1 MTPDPSSSADAK
13 QPQSWNQYAYSYGD
27 PVNNLDPSGLDPCG
41 SSYSTNSNGVI
52 SVTVYDCSGFVGGP
66 GGPSETGQTPQQ
78 EKGAHAAPPATP
90 GLATAEALS
99 IINASAFEAS
109 DIVVDPDCAKLFL
122 AQGSNTA
129 ANRAALGNMLAGLV
143 DSGSI
148 RLLSGS
154 NTPAS
159 VPAFTTD
166 TLGIIYIV
174 QGGSFFT
181 GTYNGQPLGGAFSG
195 LSLSQD
201 QQLIII
207 HEFMH
212 YMGIVGPD
220 NANQTY
226 TLPDG
231 EVVTGSQ
238 GISNAVRKDCFN

>member
-1 MTPDPSSSADAK
+1 MTPDPSSSSDAK

-41 SSYSTNSNGVI
+41 SSYSVNSNGVI
-52 SVTVYDCSGFVGGP
+52 SVTVFDCSGFTGGP
-66 GGPSETGQTPQQ
+66 GSSSTAQSGSSGKAQ
-78 EKGAHAAPPATP
+78 HAAPPATP
-90 GLATAEALS
+90 GLGVAQDLS
-99 IINASAFEAS
+99 IINAITFEAS
-109 DIVVDPDCAKLFL
+109 DTVVDPDCARLFL
-122 AQGSNTA
+122 APDSNTP
-129 ANRAALGNMLAGLV
+129 ANRAALGNMLAGLA
-143 DSGSI
+143 DSGTI

-154 NTPAS
+154 NTPANI
-159 VPAFTTD
+159 PAFTTD
-166 TLGIIYIV
+166 TLGLIYIV

-181 GTYNGQPLGGAFSG
+181 GKYNGQPLGGAFSG

-220 NANQTY
+220 NDNQTY

-231 EVVTGSQ
+231 EVVKGSQ
-238 GISNAVRKDCFN
+238 GISNAVRKDCFK